1 MNCRKEIGRNVSTAQ
16 EEDTFFQNSSVTEGN
31 PHKCG
36 LLMSWFEQRRVKVG
50 YKTRFVQISTR
61 LD

>member
-1 MNCRKEIGRNVSTAQ
+1 MNCRKEIGRNVSSAQ
-16 EEDTFFQNSSVTEGN
+16 EEDTLLQNSSVTEGN

-36 LLMSWFEQRRVKVG
+36 LLMSWFEQRCIKVG
-50 YKTRFVQISTR
+50 YKNRFVQISTH